1 VRGSHHQDY
10 TEGSIGQSIVLLAVP
25 MVLEMAMESI
35 FAVADVFWVAHLGP
49 NAVATV
55 GLTESLMT
63 LVYTLAIGLSI
74 GATATVARRI
84 GEHDREGAAR
94 TAVQVVALGVVV
106 SAILGIAG
114 AIWAPALL
122 GFMGG
127 DAELRAMG
135 SSFARVMLG
144 GNVTVFLLF
153 LINAVLRGSGD
164 AAAAMRGLWLANAI
178 NIVLGPLLIFGVGPL
193 PQMGVTGAA
202 VATTIGRGVGVC
214 YAASRLVR
222 ADGRLAVARR
232 HLRLDLG
239 LMARLVKLSGAG
251 TFQVLVNSASWM
263 VLTRVLAS
271 FGSDVLAGNTIAMR
285 TVMFA
290 LLPAWG
296 LSNAAA
302 TLVGQSL
309 GARKPERAET
319 AVWRA
324 ARYNLV
330 FLGSIGAVF
339 VLFAPQVVRLFT
351 TDPAV
356 VTVGAT
362 ALRIIGL
369 GFPCYAYGMVLTQ
382 AFNGAGDTWT
392 PTVINLG
399 IFWAVEI
406 PLAYGLAHHTPMGP
420 TGVFV
425 AITLCF
431 SALAGISAVL
441 FRRGGWKGRTV

>member
-1 VRGSHHQDY
+1 
-10 TEGSIGQSIVLLAVP
+10 

-35 FAVADVFWVAHLGP
+35 FAVVDVFWVAHLGP
-49 NAVATV
+49 SAVATV

-63 LVYTLAIGLSI
+63 IVYTLAIGLSI

-84 GEHDREGAAR
+84 GENDRDGAAR
-94 TAVQVVALGVVV
+94 TAVQVVVLGIVV
-106 SAILGIAG
+106 STVLGICG
-114 AIWAPALL
+114 AFWAPALL

-135 SSFARVMLG
+135 GQFARIMLG
-144 GNVTVFLLF
+144 GNATVFLLF

-164 AAAAMRGLWLANAI
+164 AAAAMRALWLANAI

-193 PQMGVTGAA
+193 PQLGVTGAA
-202 VATTIGRGVGVC
+202 VATTIGRGVGVL
-214 YAASRLVR
+214 YAASRMIGV
-222 ADGRLAVARR
+222 DGRLAITRR
-232 HLRLDLG
+232 HLRPDLG

-251 TFQVLVNSASWM
+251 TFQVLVGSASWM
-263 VLTRVLAS
+263 VLMRVLAS
-271 FGSDVLAGNTIAMR
+271 FGSTVLAANTIAMR

-309 GARKPERAET
+309 GARKPERAEA

-324 ARYNLV
+324 ALYNLW
-330 FLGSIGAVF
+330 FLGSIGAAF
-339 VLFAPQVVRLFT
+339 ALFAPQVVRLFT
-351 TDPAV
+351 AEPEV
-356 VTVGAT
+356 VAYGAT
-362 ALRIIGL
+362 ALRIIAL

-392 PTVINLG
+392 PTVVNLG
-399 IFWAVEI
+399 VFWAVEI
-406 PLAYGLAHHTPMGP
+406 PLAYALAHHTPMGP
-420 TGVFV
+420 SGVFV
-425 AITLCF
+425 AVALCF
-431 SALAGISAVL
+431 SALAAISALL
-441 FRRGGWKGRTV
+441 FRRGRWKAHEV